1 MKIQINGFDLEINTD
16 EANLSVKV
24 MDANGKELSNNTYT
38 QTSETSD
45 EVTDVDM
52 PTADT
57 VEPEGSEEGVTEETP
72 EESTEETTEE
82 TSDETTAEELPP
94 IEGEEG
100 EENEEDM
107 GESFVFNLP
116 DFETFKQNLKK

>member
-38 QTSETSD
+38 QSSETTD

-57 VEPEGSEEGVTEETP
+57 VEPEAGAEEGVTEETP
-72 EESTEETTEE
+72 EEGATEEG
-82 TSDETTAEELPP
+82 AEDLPP
-94 IEGEEG
+94 VEGEEG
-100 EENEEDM
+100 TEGTEEENV
-107 GESFVFNLP
+107 GESFVFDLP

>member
-24 MDANGKELSNNTYT
+24 MDANGKELSNNIYT

-57 VEPEGSEEGVTEETP
+57 VEPEGSEEGVTEEKP

-82 TSDETTAEELPP
+82 TTVEELPP
-94 IEGEEG
+94 IEGEES
-100 EENEEDM
+100 EENM